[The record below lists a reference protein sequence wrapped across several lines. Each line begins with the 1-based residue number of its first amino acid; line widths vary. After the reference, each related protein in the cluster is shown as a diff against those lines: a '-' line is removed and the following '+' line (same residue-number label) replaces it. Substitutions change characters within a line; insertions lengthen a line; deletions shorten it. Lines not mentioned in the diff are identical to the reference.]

1 LRGKINGF
9 LLQLKPFPLISTIK
23 SAYYD
28 NYRQK
33 NTRFLIPTLIKDGYE
48 VHNPSPQATNN
59 NSFDK
64 S

>member
-1 LRGKINGF
+1 MIIIDK
-9 LLQLKPFPLISTIK
+9 
-23 SAYYD
+23 
-28 NYRQK
+28 K

-48 VHNPSPQATNN
+48 VHNLPPQATNN